1 MDTLL
6 DASLDSF
13 LDQLLDEAN
22 TVALRTGIRGAVACL
37 LSAGY
42 LVGDEAVA
50 YATVLGADEVDPLLV
65 LELGTRRGAEALT
78 GPMKSA
84 LDSPE
89 GQPGVRRAIGDLS
102 GALDRLEAK
111 HDQPGQAPDQ
121 AAH

>member
-1 MDTLL
+1 MDTIL

-22 TVALRTGIRGAVACL
+22 TIALRTGIRGTVACL
-37 LSAGY
+37 LNAGY

-89 GQPGVRRAIGDLS
+89 GQPGVRRAVNDLDD
-102 GALDRLEAK
+102 ALTRLEAK
-111 HDQPGQAPDQ
+111 HDQSGQAPD
-121 AAH
+121 AATH